1 MIDLE
6 PMKHEMMY
14 KDDYDIINDILDTR
28 DSVYHEINGADEYI
42 DKAMMHKSRDR
53 QAADNM
59 VALSAQELQH
69 AGVLQ
74 GNIDRMMT
82 KVKETN
88 PNTYAILSKAVSRDK
103 PTQARM
109 IAQVKEK
116 HEQYKK

>member
-1 MIDLE
+1 MGQ
-6 PMKHEMMY
+6 PMNHEMMY
-14 KDDYDIINDILDTR
+14 MDDYDIINDILDTR

-42 DKAMMHKSRDR
+42 DKAMLHKPHDK

-74 GNIDRMMT
+74 GNIDRMMA
-82 KVKETN
+82 KVKDSD
-88 PNTYAILSKAVSRDK
+88 PHSYAILSKVISRDK

-116 HEQYKK
+116 HEMYKR

>member
-1 MIDLE
+1 ME
-6 PMKHEMMY
+6 PMNHEMMY
-14 KDDYDIINDILDTR
+14 MDDYDIINDILDTR

-42 DKAMMHKSRDR
+42 DKAMMHKTHDK

-74 GNIDRMMT
+74 GNIDRMMS
-82 KVKETN
+82 KLKESD
-88 PNTYAILSKAVSRDK
+88 ARSHSILSKVISRDK

-116 HEQYKK
+116 HEMYKK